1 MTILVLV
8 DGSGW
13 SFKAAMMAMDIARR
27 NGDDITLFSVLDRGE
42 ARAMAYNICS
52 RSGVCTLLP
61 QQEDT
66 VWREMHR
73 GMREELQNLLLVLT
87 REGVSCTIQMRE
99 GDLKEEV
106 VREAESGAYSLIVMG
121 SYGRMGRSHQG
132 SLPSRI
138 GGAVSPPVL
147 IVK

>member
-1 MTILVLV
+1 
-8 DGSGW
+8 
-13 SFKAAMMAMDIARR
+13 MMAMDIARR
-27 NGDDITLFSVLDRGE
+27 NGEDVSLFSVLDRME
-42 ARAMAYNICS
+42 ARAMAYNLCS
-52 RSGVCTLLP
+52 RSGVCTPLP
-61 QQEDT
+61 EQEDK

-73 GMREELQNLLLVLT
+73 VIREELQNLLLVLT
-87 REGVSCTIQMRE
+87 REGVTCTILMRE

-106 VREAESGAYSLIVMG
+106 IRESESGTYSLIVMG